1 MTTAGLSCAL
11 ASVASRYRRVA
22 SGSFSIAVM
31 AYLRVECLVHE
42 IVEGPAKPWWIVLQ
56 AARQVLHHQDRD
68 QFLPRID
75 REPRCSSAAPTE
87 LADGAGLPAACGI
100 EHDVA
105 AETESLRVAELIH
118 RRRQMRKLVCEHEL
132 HCLAAENPHAVE
144 LTAIQ

>member
-1 MTTAGLSCAL
+1 MSGTVASRSSPESAGTGAFLAGSTFIAIVPPVANRTTAGLSCAL

-22 SGSFSIAVM
+22 SGSFSIAVT
-31 AYLRVECLVHE
+31 ADLRVECLVHE

-87 LADGAGLPAACGI
+87 LADGAGLPAAYGI
-100 EHDVA
+100 EHDGA
-105 AETESLRVAELIH
+105 AET
-118 RRRQMRKLVCEHEL
+118 
-132 HCLAAENPHAVE
+132 
-144 LTAIQ
+144 